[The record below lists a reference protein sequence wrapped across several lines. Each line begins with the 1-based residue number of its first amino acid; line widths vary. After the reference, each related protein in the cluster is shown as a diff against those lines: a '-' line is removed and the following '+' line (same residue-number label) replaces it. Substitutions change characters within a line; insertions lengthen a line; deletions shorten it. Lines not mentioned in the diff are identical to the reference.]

1 VISLLASVV
10 VGVLMAVPSAPAD
23 DAAIIKKQLPVYP
36 MKTCAVS
43 GEALE
48 ADAVNYVHEGRLVRF
63 CCNGCVKEF
72 QKDPKTT
79 LAKVDR
85 AIIARQAPQYPLDT
99 CIVKGEALGEMPI
112 EVVVANRLV
121 RVCCKQCVR
130 RVTTA
135 PDRVLASLDTTDI
148 KEQLPNYPIKEC
160 LVSGEPLGDKTLDI
174 MYGNQLVRMCCK
186 GCKKDFA
193 EDPKP
198 FLRKLH
204 AAAKKTRGEHGGGE
218 HGEGKKERKGEHGGA
233 GEHGGRGGNG

>member
-23 DAAIIKKQLPVYP
+23 DAAIIKAQLPVYP

-63 CCNGCVKEF
+63 CC
-72 QKDPKTT
+72 
-79 LAKVDR
+79 
-85 AIIARQAPQYPLDT
+85 
-99 CIVKGEALGEMPI
+99 
-112 EVVVANRLV
+112 
-121 RVCCKQCVR
+121 KQCVR

-135 PDRVLASLDTTDI
+135 PDRVLASLDTAYI
-148 KEQLPNYPIKEC
+148 KKQLPTYPIKEC
-160 LVSGEPLGDKTLDI
+160 LVSGEPLGDKTLNV

-204 AAAKKTRGEHGGGE
+204 AAAEKTRGEHGGGE